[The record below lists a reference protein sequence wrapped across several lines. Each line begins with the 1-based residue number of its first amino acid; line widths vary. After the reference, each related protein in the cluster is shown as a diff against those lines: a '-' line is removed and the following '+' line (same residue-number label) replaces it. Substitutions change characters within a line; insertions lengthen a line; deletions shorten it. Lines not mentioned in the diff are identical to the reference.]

1 MSVPEH
7 VMRPE
12 VRRDARRVASS
23 VSQVQL
29 KRDATFP
36 DAENIVL
43 LDPARAERLADRWR
57 TATALESLRGRAF
70 AHPTFADFA
79 ELGDEAI
86 VIAVE
91 RLTKGDDAELWLD
104 VLEEIAD
111 GPRTSHTD
119 IGTIADEW
127 ERWAHEHG
135 LVR

>member
-1 MSVPEH
+1 MSLPEH

-23 VSQVQL
+23 VSKVRL
-29 KRDATFP
+29 KGDTAFP
-36 DAENIVL
+36 LARSIVS

-57 TATALESLRGRAF
+57 MATAFESLRGRAF

-91 RLTKGDDAELWLD
+91 RLAQRHEVELWLD
-104 VLEEIAD
+104 VLDEIAD
-111 GPRTSHTD
+111 GPQSSHTD
-119 IGTIADEW
+119 NETLANEW
-127 ERWAHEHG
+127 ERWARDRG